1 MLFLPFLVIDIVVS
15 SVLMSLGMMMMSP
28 MIVSLPFKLLLFV
41 MVDGWSLLMGAIFIL
56 LFRSAAKSATTG
68 VPGKLQNFVE
78 MCVEFVEGV
87 VKDTFHGRNALIAPL
102 ALTIFVWVF
111 LMNSL
116 KWIPV
121 DYIPGL
127 ASLLGLPAFKIV
139 PTADPNGTFG
149 LSLGVFILIL
159 FYSVKVKGFGGFS
172 KELAFTPFNHWSLV
186 PFNLFLEILGLLT
199 KPLSLALR
207 LFGNMYAG
215 EVVFILIALLPF
227 YVQWTLNV
235 PWAIFHILVIP
246 LQAFIFMVLT
256 VVYLSSAH
264 EEHGTRLH
272 RRLYHDRSGCPGHRY
287 WLRPAGRQAAGIHC
301 SSA

>member
-1 MLFLPFLVIDIVVS
+1 MASTPAEYIQHHLQNLTLGKLPEGYVRADG
-15 SVLMSLGMMMMSP
+15 SVLDQATWTIAQTGAEAKAMGFMAVHLDT
-28 MIVSLPFKLLLFV
+28 L
-41 MVDGWSLLMGAIFIL
+41 GWSLLMGFIFIF
-56 LFRSAAKSATTG
+56 LFRMVAKNATEG
-68 VPGKLQNFVE
+68 VPGKLQNLVE
-78 MCVEFVEGV
+78 VSVEFIEGI
-87 VKDTFHGRNALIAPL
+87 VKDTFHGRNPVIAPL
-102 ALTIFVWVF
+102 ALTIFVWVL

-121 DYIPGL
+121 DYIPGI
-127 ASLLGLPAFKIV
+127 ATLLGLPAFKIV

-159 FYSVKVKGFGGFS
+159 FYSVKVKGVGGFA
-172 KELAFTPFNHWSLV
+172 KELGFTPFKHWSLI

-256 VVYLSSAH
+256 VVYLSAAH
-264 EEHGTRLH
+264 EEHH
-272 RRLYHDRSGCPGHRY
+272 
-287 WLRPAGRQAAGIHC
+287 
-301 SSA
+301 

>member
-1 MLFLPFLVIDIVVS
+1 MATSSAEYIQHHLQNLTFGKLPGGYVRTDGSIVEETTWTLARSGAEATDMGFMALHIDTLGWSVFMGLIFLGLFRYVASRATVDTPRGAQNLVE
-15 SVLMSLGMMMMSP
+15 
-28 MIVSLPFKLLLFV
+28 MIVE
-41 MVDGWSLLMGAIFIL
+41 FIENIV
-56 LFRSAAKSATTG
+56 R
-68 VPGKLQNFVE
+68 
-78 MCVEFVEGV
+78 
-87 VKDTFHGRNALIAPL
+87 DTFHGKNPLVAPL

-127 ASLLGLPAFKIV
+127 AHALGLDYFKIV
-139 PTADPNGTFG
+139 PTTDPNGTFG
-149 LSLGVFILIL
+149 ISIAVFALIIY
-159 FYSVKVKGFGGFS
+159 YSIKIKGIGGFTR
-172 KELAFTPFNHWSLV
+172 ELTLTPFNHWALI
-186 PFNLFLEILGLLT
+186 PFNFFLEVLGLLT

-235 PWAIFHILVIP
+235 PWAIFHILIIP

-256 VVYLSSAH
+256 VVYLSAAH
-264 EEHGTRLH
+264 EDSH
-272 RRLYHDRSGCPGHRY
+272 
-287 WLRPAGRQAAGIHC
+287 
-301 SSA
+301 

>member
-1 MLFLPFLVIDIVVS
+1 MAGNSQEYIAHHLTNLTYGKLPAGYVRQNADGSTIEFTESTWTVAKSGQEAADMGFMALHLD
-15 SVLMSLGMMMMSP
+15 SLA
-28 MIVSLPFKLLLFV
+28 
-41 MVDGWSLLMGAIFIL
+41 WSLMMGILFIW
-56 LFRSAAKSATTG
+56 FFSRVAKKATAD
-68 VPGKLQNFVE
+68 VPGSAQNVVE
-78 MCVEFVEGV
+78 SVVEFIDNT
-87 VKDTFHGRNALIAPL
+87 VKETFHGKNTLIAPL

-121 DYIPGL
+121 DIIPGI
-127 ASLLGLPAFKIV
+127 ASAFGHYVLGMPKEEVFFKIV
-139 PTADPNGTFG
+139 PTADPNGTIG
-149 LSLGVFILIL
+149 LALGVFLLIL
-159 FYSVKVKGFGGFS
+159 FYSVKVKGVGGFA
-172 KELAFTPFNHWSLV
+172 KELSLTPFNHWALI

-227 YVQWTLNV
+227 YAQWVLNV

-256 VVYLSSAH
+256 IVYLSQAH
-264 EEHGTRLH
+264 EDHH
-272 RRLYHDRSGCPGHRY
+272 
-287 WLRPAGRQAAGIHC
+287 
-301 SSA
+301 

>member
-1 MLFLPFLVIDIVVS
+1 MASTPAEYIQHHLQNLTYGKLPAGYERADG
-15 SVLMSLGMMMMSP
+15 SVLDQATWTIAQTAAESQAMGFMAVHLDT
-28 MIVSLPFKLLLFV
+28 L
-41 MVDGWSLLMGAIFIL
+41 GWSLFAGFLFIGIFAMAG
-56 LFRSAAKSATTG
+56 RSATAG
-68 VPGKLQNFVE
+68 VPGKLQNLVE
-78 MCVEFVEGV
+78 MVVEFVEGM
-87 VKDTFHGRNALIAPL
+87 VKDTFHGRNPLIAPL
-102 ALTIFVWVF
+102 ALTIFMWIL

-127 ASLLGLPAFKIV
+127 AGLLGLPAFKIV

-149 LSLGVFILIL
+149 VSIGVFFLIL
-159 FYSVKVKGFGGFS
+159 FYSVKVKGFSGFS

-235 PWAIFHILVIP
+235 PWAIFHLLVIP
-246 LQAFIFMVLT
+246 LQAFIFMVLSI
-256 VVYLSSAH
+256 VYLSAAH
-264 EEHGTRLH
+264 EDH
-272 RRLYHDRSGCPGHRY
+272 
-287 WLRPAGRQAAGIHC
+287 
-301 SSA
+301 